1 MAGTSP
7 QPPSPGSSPPMA
19 SSPNT
24 TESPTPS
31 PTPNPSGAYNPGAN
45 HGGVVAPRMPVFS
58 NGRPELPPPKWYD
71 ASVPLGVDEDKYYL
85 SELQCVLR
93 SDFVEAFGTTQVR

>member
-1 MAGTSP
+1 MAGASP
-7 QPPSPGSSPPMA
+7 HTPPSPGSSPPEA

-24 TESPTPS
+24 TESPSPS
-31 PTPNPSGAYNPGAN
+31 TTPNPSGAYNPVGN
-45 HGGVVAPRMPVFS
+45 VGPRMPVFS

-71 ASVPLGVDEDKYYL
+71 ASVPLGVEEDKYYL

-93 SDFVEAFGTTQVR
+93 RDFVEAFGTTQVR